1 MLHCC
6 ANLTRE
12 KKLYKR
18 GEKKEN
24 SLMMIILNLCTFIV
38 ICISKL
44 RNVLKIANYFQ

>member
-18 GEKKEN
+18 GKKGKQFYDDHFEFVYIYCD
-24 SLMMIILNLCTFIV
+24 LHF
-38 ICISKL
+38 
-44 RNVLKIANYFQ
+44 KIT